1 MLEKKRVQQ
10 LDIPSREGYD
20 AIFNSNFLEDVP
32 AALAQWGSSRV
43 LLVSSKTL
51 AAQHGDRIA
60 ALQSALGSHRLA
72 NTKLGVGSHSPYA
85 DVRDIARRVQR
96 LRADCVISVGGCS
109 YSDACKAACLLAANL
124 APDFTEEDM
133 EALVDERRGIADARP
148 EDGTPL
154 RPRAC
159 RLVAV
164 PTSLSAGEWNAL
176 SSATNAR
183 TGKKQHFGGWE
194 GGGQPDL
201 ILLDPELAAATSP
214 ERLWLSSGVR
224 CVDHCVELMCNPESA
239 EGRCEGLHGHAER
252 GLRCMLGGLTEYKAA
267 KTRARGAG
275 EKQQQQQGTQEEK
288 EEAGDKERQLLLEGV
303 SECQYGSR
311 EALTGLLIWRVPMGP
326 SHAIGHQLGAVANVM
341 HGVRL
346 LATPSP
352 SPHSRALISFKTRPV
367 SNLTLPPLQITS
379 CVMLAPVL
387 RWQAA
392 NLSNPHYK
400 TAQAK
405 TLAIFNE
412 TLGWR
417 EASAADAVERF
428 VRSLGLPT
436 TLRDVGVVSDEE
448 VRRIA
453 DKTMTDVWG
462 GGKRQMEFDD
472 VMEVLNSVRG

>member
-326 SHAIGHQLGAVANVM
+326 SHAIGHQVNLLSKSGSVA
-341 HGVRL
+341 RL
-346 LATPSP
+346 FLM
-352 SPHSRALISFKTRPV
+352 L
-367 SNLTLPPLQITS
+367 LS
-379 CVMLAPVL
+379 C
-387 RWQAA
+387 
-392 NLSNPHYK
+392 
-400 TAQAK
+400 
-405 TLAIFNE
+405 
-412 TLGWR
+412 
-417 EASAADAVERF
+417 
-428 VRSLGLPT
+428 
-436 TLRDVGVVSDEE
+436 
-448 VRRIA
+448 
-453 DKTMTDVWG
+453 
-462 GGKRQMEFDD
+462 
-472 VMEVLNSVRG
+472 